1 VSAHLQPT
9 APLELRAAVLAYILR
24 AAVLD
29 TFQNLL
35 DQTYPDWR
43 GELETAE

>member
-1 VSAHLQPT
+1 VSVHRQTT
-9 APLELRAAVLAYILR
+9 APIELRDAVLAYILR
-24 AAVLD
+24 AAVVD
-29 TFQNLL
+29 TFQNLR